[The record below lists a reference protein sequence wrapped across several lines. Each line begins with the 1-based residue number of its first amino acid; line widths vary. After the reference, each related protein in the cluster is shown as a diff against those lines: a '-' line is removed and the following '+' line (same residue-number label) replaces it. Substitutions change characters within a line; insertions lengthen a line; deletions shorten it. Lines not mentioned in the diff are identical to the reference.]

1 MQEPQK
7 AKRQLKNFDFTKNDA
22 RLSLV
27 GPSVGGPANGIPTL
41 VAKGANFSPEFIKKA
56 QAVQVTM
63 ELPDFLEKFFYIWGE
78 DAKVL
83 AAMMGYVEPPEDE
96 AMEAQEDIDKW
107 AKDRF
112 ESFTIIKSLH
122 DAKNLPEALSK
133 LSEDQYLTVLQDQVQ
148 IEKALKE
155 LAKGADTSTK
165 VEPKVGASAPKRKTK
180 EKVMTQEV
188 EMVEKSALIA
198 VEKAANETKVALEKA
213 LKQIADIE
221 EAQKQAIVK
230 SKTEAIQ
237 AIIKDEKQSQV
248 IIKAALALEKQEDF
262 DALVDVFKSLSKL
275 ADNSGLFKEQGASVD
290 SNSEQ
295 VQESALAKVIKSK
308 YHAGK

>member
-1 MQEPQK
+1 MQETQK
-7 AKRQLKNFDFTKNDA
+7 AKRQLKNFDFTKNNA

-63 ELPDFLEKFFYIWGE
+63 ELPDFLEKFFYVWGE

-148 IEKALKE
+148 LEKSLKE

-165 VEPKVGASAPKRKTK
+165 VEKQVGASAPKRKPK

-188 EMVEKSALIA
+188 EMVEKAALIA

-230 SKTEAIQ
+230 SKTDTIQ
-237 AIIKDEKQSQV
+237 AIVKDEKQSQV
-248 IIKAALALEKQEDF
+248 ILKAALALEKQEDF